1 MNKHREFMSHR
12 LPVFTHA
19 ADPLDA
25 NDLLKTVGKML
36 TTAHC
41 DDREKVLFAAG
52 RLQGS
57 AGAWWDAYTTAHATP
72 NAITWQEF
80 TKSFRNHHI
89 PAGLMRLKKKEFLSL
104 KQGRMSVA
112 EYRDRFIELSRYAP
126 EEVAD
131 DPKKQERFLE
141 GLAGPLHYQLTSH
154 TFPSFHHL
162 LDKSIVLESMRW
174 ELGELKRKAATPGL
188 SGRHTHPRFIS
199 PLGAGSPV
207 PSRRPDRRLWPA
219 AAVLVPATTVPT
231 VSALSSAV
239 SAPRAADSTPCIPA
253 TPFEDP
259 RWYAR
264 EARCTSHPRGQHLL

>member
-19 ADPLDA
+19 DDPLDA
-25 NDLLKTVGKML
+25 DDWLKTVGKML
-36 TTAHC
+36 TTAQC

-80 TKSFRNHHI
+80 SESFRNHHI

-104 KQGRMSVA
+104 QQGGMSVT

-131 DPKKQERFLE
+131 DPKKQERFME
-141 GLAGPLHYQLTSH
+141 GLAGLLRYQLTSH
-154 TFPSFHHL
+154 TFLVFPAPVRQGHHPGGHAHRIERSEEEGHYFCAVWEQHSSPFH
-162 LDKSIVLESMRW
+162 S
-174 ELGELKRKAATPGL
+174 T
-188 SGRHTHPRFIS
+188 
-199 PLGAGSPV
+199 AGNN
-207 PSRRPDRRLWPA
+207 
-219 AAVLVPATTVPT
+219 
-231 VSALSSAV
+231 
-239 SAPRAADSTPCIPA
+239 TPCRR
-253 TPFEDP
+253 FS
-259 RWYAR
+259 W
-264 EARCTSHPRGQHLL
+264 